1 MMSGLKINF
10 LKREIF
16 MISGN
21 EECINKNYTDLFGCQ
36 WELSLWGIW
45 GYLWALAKF
54 MLRARIFWKKNLKN
68 DFIPRK
74 GTAYLLLGEVLSLM
88 HV

>member
-1 MMSGLKINF
+1 
-10 LKREIF
+10 
-16 MISGN
+16 
-21 EECINKNYTDLFGCQ
+21 
-36 WELSLWGIW
+36 
-45 GYLWALAKF
+45 